1 MAVLTLDDGTAR
13 VEAVVFGELFN
24 AKRAIIQEDHVVI
37 LAGRASLDEFS
48 GGVRLTADELY
59 DLDEARNRFAKGL
72 RLNINGQADS
82 AKLKS
87 LLGPYGGGKCAV
99 SIRYRN
105 AEGECDIRLP
115 DSMRVKLSEP
125 LIASLG
131 AWLDEKN
138 VEVVY

>member
-1 MAVLTLDDGTAR
+1 M
-13 VEAVVFGELFN
+13 
-24 AKRAIIQEDHVVI
+24 
-37 LAGRASLDEFS
+37 
-48 GGVRLTADELY
+48 
-59 DLDEARNRFAKGL
+59 
-72 RLNINGQADS
+72 
-82 AKLKS
+82 
-87 LLGPYGGGKCAV
+87 

-105 AEGECDIRLP
+105 AGGECDIRLP